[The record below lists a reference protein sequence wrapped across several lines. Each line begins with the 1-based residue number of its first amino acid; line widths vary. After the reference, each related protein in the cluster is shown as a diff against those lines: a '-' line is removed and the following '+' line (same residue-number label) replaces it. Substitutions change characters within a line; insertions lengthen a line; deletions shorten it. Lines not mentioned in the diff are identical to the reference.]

1 MTKFFH
7 ISNILLITI
16 LLYFCTSAFYKITK
30 SIFGQ
35 HVQFHTSHAY
45 EPKQHN
51 KQLKPLSLYNA
62 IGNRNLFNIAG
73 NSSKI
78 TPLLDTD
85 NLPETSLKL
94 KLWGTVV
101 GSPEKA
107 YAVIEETKSKTQNL
121 YREGDKI
128 QQATVKNIL
137 REMVILRI
145 NGRDEIL
152 EMEDALKGRFA
163 ALSGLSDNEEAQ
175 EGEYNVPVD
184 RVFLDDAIEKRKF
197 LNYARIRPDFSNS
210 NALGL
215 KVSQIDPNSIIP
227 LMGIKEG
234 DIITALD
241 GKKFRKTNEV
251 IDYYR
256 SIPSSQGMDLEVFRD
271 GKKITLHYDFQ

>member
-1 MTKFFH
+1 MNKFFH

-16 LLYFCTSAFYKITK
+16 LLYFCTSAFYKISK

-35 HVQFHTSHAY
+35 HVQSHSSHAY
-45 EPKQHN
+45 GPKQYN
-51 KQLKPLSLYNA
+51 KQLKPLSQYDA
-62 IGNRNLFNIAG
+62 ISNRNLFNTAG
-73 NSSKI
+73 HSSKI
-78 TPLLDTD
+78 NPLPDTD
-85 NLPETSLKL
+85 SLPETSLKL

-101 GSPEKA
+101 GSSEKA

-121 YREGDKI
+121 YRKGDKI
-128 QQATVKNIL
+128 QQATVKNIF

-152 EMEDALKGRFA
+152 EMEDALKDKFA
-163 ALSGLSDNEEAQ
+163 GLSGLSDNEEAQ
-175 EGEYNVPVD
+175 EGEYNVPVE
-184 RVFLDDAIEKRKF
+184 RLLLDDAIEKRTF
-197 LNYARIRPDFSNS
+197 LKYARIRPDFSNS

-215 KVSQIDPNSIIP
+215 KVSQIDPDSIVP
-227 LMGIKEG
+227 LLGIKEG

-251 IDYYR
+251 IDYYK
-256 SIPSSQGMDLEVFRD
+256 SISSSQGMNLEVFRD